1 MMKYQGL
8 FLHLTLDTLVVKSS
22 SLRILVRYFYF
33 KFHSRGIV
41 DIRVISSFNGVF
53 VLLRYKNADS
63 LYFVRPIEND
73 RPVFVELKFGIFQ
86 SFKIAQFRFFEP

>member
-1 MMKYQGL
+1 MK
-8 FLHLTLDTLVVKSS
+8 FS
-22 SLRILVRYFYF
+22 SLTILVRYFYF

-41 DIRVISSFNGVF
+41 DIRVISSFNEVF